1 MAYNISDLDGNVNAP
16 SADYPDGSMADS
28 SPAGAGNGTRVN
40 RKMIEDVF
48 QTFLKIAREAGTT
61 LNGQPDNETNDYQFY
76 DSLISVINATVDV
89 NTSVIDLQNDK
100 ANKDQGAWVQLD
112 PATSPQSSDVSNSMI
127 RVTEWGEVQL
137 AGTATNTGTGPD
149 EVVVVYGVVPV
160 AFRPTRNITFVANS
174 TDFNIIIGTN
184 GIILSS
190 LNAPSTIDLEQLR
203 WFI

>member
-1 MAYNISDLDGNVNAP
+1 MAYNISDLDGNTNAP
-16 SADYPDGSMADS
+16 NADYPDGSMADS

-48 QTFLKIAREAGTT
+48 QTFLKIAREVGTT
-61 LNGQPDNETNDYQFY
+61 LNGQPDNETNGYQFF
-76 DSLISVINATVDV
+76 DSLISVINATVD
-89 NTSVIDLQNDK
+89 DK
-100 ANKDQGAWVQLD
+100 ANKDQGAWIQLD
-112 PATSPQSSDVSNSMI
+112 PAPSPQSSDVSNSMI

-137 AGTATNTGTGPD
+137 AGTATNTSTGPD
-149 EVVVVYGVVPV
+149 DPPFAIYGVVPV

-174 TDFNIIIGTN
+174 TDFNIILGTN

>member
-16 SADYPDGSMADS
+16 NADYPDGSMADS

-40 RKMIEDVF
+40 RKMIEVVF

-100 ANKDQGAWVQLD
+100 ANKDQGAWIQLD
-112 PATSPQSSDVSNSMI
+112 PAPSPQSSDVSNSMI

-137 AGTATNTGTGPD
+137 AGTATNTGTGGSP
-149 EVVVVYGVVPV
+149 VTIYGVVPI
-160 AFRPTRNITFVANS
+160 AFRPTRNINFVAS
-174 TDFNIIIGTN
+174 SPDFNIVIGTN
-184 GIILSS
+184 GEILSS